1 MQVNV
6 YVRYY
11 ALDKDGAQTG
21 NVVYEGQHTGDSEIV
36 RRSLLA
42 LASEASLQNAECEYT
57 IRGPSAAMPV
67 PLENWWL
74 PSS

>member
-1 MQVNV
+1 MHVNV

-21 NVVYEGQHTGDSEIV
+21 EVLYEGQHTGDCDVV

-42 LASEASLQNAECEYT
+42 LASEASLKNAECEYT
-57 IRGPSAAMPV
+57 IRGSAAAMPA
-67 PLENWWL
+67 PLDKWWL